1 MNISKE
7 ILISNLTNLTDY
19 NFWSQSNLTNI
30 QTQCS

>member
-19 NFWSQSNLTNI
+19 NFRFQSNLTNT